1 MNVTTSNVSIKE
13 INNNFNKIISL
24 TDTVSQTKNN
34 DTNEV
39 IETIQEITV
48 NEPIDSNTGMV
59 PNLDPITFVDEK
71 ALKLRTNT
79 NSDSRGIYRY
89 NRIKTEN
96 YLSIE
101 ARRTPELINLIRLSA
116 LSNTSI
122 DILDDFGSI
131 IKTIDDVNT
140 LLFSSDILSHI
151 IKNTN
156 NTFDNKELE
165 NYVLLPKN
173 QVPLSINGTDI
184 KILDTMSLEFLFIT
198 LANINQENILIEQK
212 KSGLTKIYR
221 LGISLRFNIDNI
233 KNFPIQFPWIN
244 TNFSGASILSE
255 PLNIAVFIKVTG
267 IDLLEKFD
275 NGELTKIFL
284 YI

>member
-1 MNVTTSNVSIKE
+1 
-13 INNNFNKIISL
+13 
-24 TDTVSQTKNN
+24 
-34 DTNEV
+34 
-39 IETIQEITV
+39 
-48 NEPIDSNTGMV
+48 MV

-198 LANINQENILIEQK
+198 LANIN
-212 KSGLTKIYR
+212 
-221 LGISLRFNIDNI
+221 
-233 KNFPIQFPWIN
+233 
-244 TNFSGASILSE
+244 
-255 PLNIAVFIKVTG
+255 
-267 IDLLEKFD
+267 
-275 NGELTKIFL
+275 
-284 YI
+284 

>member
-39 IETIQEITV
+39 IEVIQEITV
-48 NEPIDSNTGMV
+48 NEPIDSNTGMI

-71 ALKLRTNT
+71 ALKSRTNT

-173 QVPLSINGTDI
+173 QVPLSISGTDI

-212 KSGLTKIYR
+212 KSGLTRIYR
-221 LGISLRFNIDNI
+221 LGISLRFNIDNT

-255 PLNIAVFIKVTG
+255 PLNIAAFIKVTG

-275 NGELTKIFL
+275 NGELTKIFI